1 MDKKLDLWT
10 IIQSLTEVPAFQPR
24 LLELTK
30 QLVKEDGSIDP
41 HKVAFHQ
48 IELEQAIGEA
58 RAYLK
63 STQEA
68 VNCLMSL
75 IRS

>member
-1 MDKKLDLWT
+1 MESKDLVAA
-10 IIQSLTEVPAFQPR
+10 LREVPAFQPR

-30 QLVKEDGSIDP
+30 QLVNEDGSIDP

-48 IELEQAIGEA
+48 VELEEAIGEA
-58 RAYLK
+58 KAYLK

-68 VNCLMSL
+68 VSCLMQL
-75 IRS
+75 LRF

>member
-1 MDKKLDLWT
+1 MECKE
-10 IIQSLTEVPAFQPR
+10 LTRALREVPAFQPR

-30 QLVKEDGSIDP
+30 QLVREDGSIDP

-48 IELEQAIGEA
+48 VELEEAIGEA
-58 RAYLK
+58 RAYYR

-68 VNCLMSL
+68 ANCLIALLHS
-75 IRS
+75 

>member
-1 MDKKLDLWT
+1 MIAALR
-10 IIQSLTEVPAFQPR
+10 EVPAFQPR

-48 IELEQAIGEA
+48 VELEEAIGEA
-58 RAYLK
+58 KAYLK

-68 VNCLMSL
+68 VNWLMSL
-75 IRS
+75 LHS